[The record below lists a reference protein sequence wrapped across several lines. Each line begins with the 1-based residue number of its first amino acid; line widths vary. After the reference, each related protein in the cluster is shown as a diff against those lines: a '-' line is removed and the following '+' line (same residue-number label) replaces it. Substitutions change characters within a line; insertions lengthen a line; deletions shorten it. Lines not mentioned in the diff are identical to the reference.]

1 MFYTKKWHCEIK
13 NNQNANNSL
22 ILISMVNE
30 RIKNNGLNELIELLV
45 VSGGDFIQITRIQM
59 QIALFILA
67 HLLFILCSP

>member
-22 ILISMVNE
+22 FLISMVNE

-45 VSGGDFIQITRIQM
+45 VSGGDFIRITRIQV
-59 QIALFILA
+59 QKALPCSF
-67 HLLFILCSP
+67 LLIVI

>member
-45 VSGGDFIQITRIQM
+45 VSGGDFIRITRIQE

-67 HLLFILCSP
+67 HLLFILT

>member
-30 RIKNNGLNELIELLV
+30 RIKNNGLNELIELLAAN
-45 VSGGDFIQITRIQM
+45 GGDFIQITRIQV
-59 QIALFILA
+59 QKALP
-67 HLLFILCSP
+67 CSFCS